1 MPIAATADEL
11 TALQDE
17 AVRFTRELIRI
28 DTTNFGGNDPATW
41 GKGESEAAEYVVERL
56 REVGLEPTV
65 IESAPSRPS
74 VLVTLRGEDSSRG
87 GLILH
92 GHLDEVMAGRIYGRG
107 GVDVRDMVGMVLAV
121 ATHLARTGQVPP
133 RDLMFAFFAD
143 EENAC
148 VWGAQWLVE
157 NHPEL
162 FAGMT
167 EAISEVGGYSI

>member
-56 REVGLEPTV
+56 REVGLKPTV
-65 IESAPSRPS
+65 IESAPGRPS

-92 GHLDEVMAGRIYGRG
+92 GHLDVVPARAEDWSVDPFDAEIIDGMIYGRG
-107 GVDVRDMVGMVLAV
+107 AVDMKDMVGMILAV
-121 ATHLARTGQVPP
+121 ARHLARTGQVPP

-143 EENAC
+143 EENAS
-148 VWGAQWLVE
+148 VWGAQWLV
-157 NHPEL
+157 
-162 FAGMT
+162 
-167 EAISEVGGYSI
+167 